1 MHRVHA
7 SGTVAQFRTH
17 VWYHHGMTDLGEP
30 EECARA
36 RNWWTPSHGTSW
48 GYAIGRCAQPSGHP
62 PVVMFTL
69 SESQTNGPLK
79 TMQRHSAQFMR
90 TTLQTNQ
97 LKEIHE
103 AHRHRS
109 VEFHF
114 LGLGGDQSLHKANGP
129 RRDATAQRERRNH
142 YWNHYGNHSLGA
154 LKTLNEL
161 IASNEGQPSPDVLK
175 IDCEGCEWPAL
186 LQMARRTP
194 SVLNHTSV
202 LFLEVHVAASMV
214 PKGTTS
220 EHVSEAFHF
229 LLDVLG
235 FRVWWMRN
243 NPGYP
248 ADHKVAEFARE
259 AGVSDGQCCYELA
272 LVRLPTP
279 GPRRRAVR
287 ASN

>member
-1 MHRVHA
+1 MCPGAKLVDTEPRHKLGLRDWPMCAAFWPSPGCHVYSFGVANQWSFEDNAAAQCTVHA
-7 SGTVAQFRTH
+7 
-17 VWYHHGMTDLGEP
+17 YDPTD
-30 EECARA
+30 
-36 RNWWTPSHGTSW
+36 
-48 GYAIGRCAQPSGHP
+48 
-62 PVVMFTL
+62 
-69 SESQTNGPLK
+69 
-79 TMQRHSAQFMR
+79 
-90 TTLQTNQ
+90 Q